1 MKNGKFII
9 SLDLELMWGVLDLE
23 TIDSY
28 GDAIIGTRKVLNKML
43 ICFDKYNVSATFA
56 TVGFLFHK
64 TKKQLLQNLPIK
76 KPTYKNEKLSPYKG
90 LENYLGKDED
100 IDPYH
105 FGESLI
111 KLIKKYNLHEFATHT
126 YCHYY
131 CLEDGQTII
140 QFEEDLKLSIAV
152 AKNNNVVL
160 KSIVFPRNQ
169 YNEDYIKVCKN
180 YGITSYRGTEKS
192 CIYESSKGSKQTLF
206 KRGFRLIDAYINIT
220 GYNCYNTDII
230 RQSIPYN
237 MPSSRLLRPY
247 SKKLHYLEWLK
258 LLRIKNAMTY
268 AAKNKLVYHLW
279 WHPHNFGRNCKENMI
294 LLENIL
300 EHYNYL
306 NNKYCFQSI
315 TMSELSKELN
325 TN

>member
-1 MKNGKFII
+1 MKKGKFII
-9 SLDLELMWGVLDLE
+9 SLDLELMWGVHDIE

-28 GDAIIGTRKVLNKML
+28 GDAIIGTRKALDKML
-43 ICFDKYNVSATFA
+43 ISFDKYKIRATFA

-64 TKKQLLQNLPIK
+64 TKKQLLENLPTK

-111 KLIKKYNLHEFATHT
+111 RLIKKYNSHELATHT

-131 CLEDGQTII
+131 CLEDGQTIM

-152 AKNNNVVL
+152 AKREDVIL

-169 YNEDYIKVCKN
+169 YNEQNIKVCKN
-180 YGITSYRGTEKS
+180 YGISSYRGTEKS
-192 CIYESSKGSKQTLF
+192 YIYQSSKGSKQSLF
-206 KRGFRLIDAYINIT
+206 KRGLRLADAYINIT
-220 GYNCYNTDII
+220 GHNCYNTDII
-230 RQSIPYN
+230 KQSVPYN
-237 MPSSRLLRPY
+237 MPSSRFLRPY
-247 SKKLHYLEWLK
+247 SNKLHYIEWLK
-258 LLRIKNAMTY
+258 LLRIKNSMTY

-294 LLENIL
+294 LLEKIL
-300 EHYNYL
+300 EYYNYL
-306 NNKYCFQSI
+306 NNKYCFESI
-315 TMSELSKELN
+315 TMSELSKEIK
-325 TN
+325 TK